1 MKLKLTKSLIFCS
14 ILLFGTKSFSQTNLA
29 LSGTPSHSGGG
40 VTTYGPGNY
49 NDVVKSA
56 GVFGWVST
64 GGNPCTNGC
73 WIQYDWSTTKSMNR
87 IVIYNDAIGTR
98 NLTGGTIQS
107 WNGSSWVTVKTFAN
121 TAAMV
126 QTIDFTTVST
136 TRLRIASIITTG
148 SQSSNPAVREIE
160 VYNTY
165 TYVNDVGTSL
175 FTKLDVCSNTQ
186 DVSARIMNFGKR
198 TLDSFR
204 VNWSVNGTTQTPL
217 YVKSKLAP
225 PKDTLIVLKPNFNF
239 VNNTTYNF
247 VVWTSLPNGLFDS
260 FKQNDT
266 VYSTL
271 QFAGNPAPPTTT
283 DIKRCGTGTVML
295 SATPDSPADSITWFD
310 ASVGGNTIGRG
321 KNITSPKLNFGTF
334 TFYAEASK
342 VGAKASLQ
350 NGLNGG
356 TIVAATT
363 NTNVAWIDL
372 KTNSSG
378 IAIDSLM
385 VRLWQNLPSSTTY
398 EIYYKTGSF
407 VGFETNGSAWTK
419 ASSGNVRVA
428 TGTFGNEGYIKM
440 NTFVLAPSTQYAFH
454 IAITGNDIYLNN
466 GAITA
471 TNADMSFVGGACGQG
486 TFGSIGVYRTWTQ
499 DVKVFY
505 RPFSCANPSRTPLTV
520 TVKPSPIGGYILKGA
535 PFQTPQPSTLGIVAD
550 PDIVAESDQLT
561 YEINPPTG
569 YTNGGYGT
577 TWTSTISVR
586 TKKGT
591 PVNTS
596 LWSYTVPSSSG
607 PGKIIFKPDATLTD
621 TSIVISMQ
629 LSDLGPYFCDS
640 SIFRHIFVAPRP
652 VPDFKFNTPICEG
665 DAVFFDNFSTITSGN
680 ITYKWEFGT
689 GNAADTSIAFTPVF
703 KFPGSGTYQV
713 KLIATS
719 SPYGYIVTK
728 TIPVTVNEIP
738 KVNFTRT
745 NACEGQDVILKNT
758 TTIGVP
764 TTITYKWAL
773 GDGNFR
779 TTTDVT
785 YKYATPGGYV
795 VTLTATANG
804 CSNSISKNV
813 YTFAKPKPSFTVTNN
828 KCENEPFTF
837 TNTST
842 ISDGQM
848 GHYWFL
854 DDNDEISTEK
864 DLIFMYTSPGTKSVK
879 LRCVSEFGCTDS
891 VVKNVTVLDAP
902 NATFT
907 HSDAC
912 SVDPTKFNNNTV
924 GISNPGTTWAWDFG
938 DGTNSSVLS
947 PSHNWTS
954 LGSKNVSLIVA
965 FSNGCVDE
973 EVQTLAVG
981 IQPVAAFN
989 VTDVCAGKPAVFV
1002 NNTTWPQG
1010 DISYS
1015 WDFGDLTS
1023 STLSDPTHV
1032 YSTSATTSYNVTLI
1046 TSIAGGCKD
1055 TVTNTF
1061 NVNENPKTCDFKW
1074 EYDWTVGT
1082 PGIKFTPTGP
1092 GQPNAQAGVN
1102 YTWVLDKEGTYT
1114 STMNPITH
1122 DFIQLRELTIQMS
1135 AINATGCKCS
1145 ISKTLNASTG
1155 IKSDVWGAEISMY
1168 PNPTQG
1174 RFVINASKLNLKSL
1188 KVEVSNMEGKIV
1200 KEVNGTLQN
1209 GTIELDGSDLANGIY
1224 MVKITGNN
1232 TSTIKR
1238 ISINH

>member
-1 MKLKLTKSLIFCS
+1 MEFTALTAGSTSTSTGAAYIAFTNGTTSLTNNAGQNGFYNTINNCTMTTTSSSSPGPMHGIYSTQSSGSYSGTSSNNTFSNNKILNFYYYAYYSYYTNGDQFLNNEITRKGTTFYYYMYTIWQYYGYSSTRSTMISGNYVHDLPTSNYYPGNYQCYYTYGIYSVYLYGSTNYRAKIERNRLVNLRCDYYSYNVFTNYATNVDITSNLVKSPICMYGVYGVLTQYPNNSRIEGNTIYSDVANTSYPYCYEYLLYEYASSSTNGSTVRGNMVASPSNNYYKYMHYCYGLTYFGSVDNNNYYQSGSSSYPLNWYTENGSFTVFSDWKSQAKMGQGETYLNPKFINAGTGDFRSNNFALNNAVVNSGSTALDNNNVARNMTVHDVGALENFTDVEITGSTYNGGSNVCGGYEEKLSITYKNNFIDSSFNVKVAFKLNNTKVTEIIPNKVAPGASITYTFKTPVVFHQPGLNTLDIMVDIPDDNISNDVNSRTVNVTPSPDGSMFTFVPQTIKNAPLDLPNFDVTLANKTLKYSVNSPKKYTNNDHGTKWNVTASGTYMNGTPFSSSMFSWTAPSGSVDGVLNFTPNQALTDSFVWVYLKIKDALCDTTIRTKVFVAPLTKTNFSFPQPVCNGEGVIFNNLS
-14 ILLFGTKSFSQTNLA
+14 TISSGAFDAMWVFGD
-29 LSGTPSHSGGG
+29 GD
-40 VTTYGPGNY
+40 TTYGINPVHTYPTYGTFNCKLVTSTLPY
-49 NDVVKSA
+49 GFLKDTTISLVINDV
-56 GVFGWVST
+56 
-64 GGNPCTNGC
+64 P
-73 WIQYDWSTTKSMNR
+73 
-87 IVIYNDAIGTR
+87 
-98 NLTGGTIQS
+98 
-107 WNGSSWVTVKTFAN
+107 TVN
-121 TAAMV
+121 
-126 QTIDFTTVST
+126 FT
-136 TRLRIASIITTG
+136 
-148 SQSSNPAVREIE
+148 
-160 VYNTY
+160 
-165 TYVNDVGTSL
+165 
-175 FTKLDVCSNTQ
+175 
-186 DVSARIMNFGKR
+186 
-198 TLDSFR
+198 
-204 VNWSVNGTTQTPL
+204 
-217 YVKSKLAP
+217 
-225 PKDTLIVLKPNFNF
+225 
-239 VNNTTYNF
+239 
-247 VVWTSLPNGLFDS
+247 
-260 FKQNDT
+260 
-266 VYSTL
+266 
-271 QFAGNPAPPTTT
+271 
-283 DIKRCGTGTVML
+283 
-295 SATPDSPADSITWFD
+295 
-310 ASVGGNTIGRG
+310 
-321 KNITSPKLNFGTF
+321 
-334 TFYAEASK
+334 
-342 VGAKASLQ
+342 
-350 NGLNGG
+350 
-356 TIVAATT
+356 
-363 NTNVAWIDL
+363 
-372 KTNSSG
+372 KTNS
-378 IAIDSLM
+378 
-385 VRLWQNLPSSTTY
+385 
-398 EIYYKTGSF
+398 
-407 VGFETNGSAWTK
+407 
-419 ASSGNVRVA
+419 
-428 TGTFGNEGYIKM
+428 
-440 NTFVLAPSTQYAFH
+440 
-454 IAITGNDIYLNN
+454 
-466 GAITA
+466 
-471 TNADMSFVGGACGQG
+471 
-486 TFGSIGVYRTWTQ
+486 
-499 DVKVFY
+499 
-505 RPFSCANPSRTPLTV
+505 
-520 TVKPSPIGGYILKGA
+520 
-535 PFQTPQPSTLGIVAD
+535 
-550 PDIVAESDQLT
+550 
-561 YEINPPTG
+561 
-569 YTNGGYGT
+569 
-577 TWTSTISVR
+577 
-586 TKKGT
+586 
-591 PVNTS
+591 
-596 LWSYTVPSSSG
+596 
-607 PGKIIFKPDATLTD
+607 
-621 TSIVISMQ
+621 
-629 LSDLGPYFCDS
+629 
-640 SIFRHIFVAPRP
+640 
-652 VPDFKFNTPICEG
+652 
-665 DAVFFDNFSTITSGN
+665 
-680 ITYKWEFGT
+680 
-689 GNAADTSIAFTPVF
+689 
-703 KFPGSGTYQV
+703 
-713 KLIATS
+713 
-719 SPYGYIVTK
+719 
-728 TIPVTVNEIP
+728 
-738 KVNFTRT
+738 
-745 NACEGQDVILKNT
+745 CEGQNVVFKNT
-758 TTIGVP
+758 TTLNTPGTLI
-764 TTITYKWAL
+764 YKWTF
-773 GDGNFR
+773 GDGGSS
-779 TTTDVT
+779 TIKDPSHL
-785 YKYATPGGYV
+785 YATPGAYS
-795 VTLTATANG
+795 VTLSASSNG
-804 CSNSISKNV
+804 CAKSITKIA
-813 YTFAKPKPSFTVTNN
+813 YQFAKPKPSFTVTNN

-924 GISNPGTTWAWDFG
+924 GISNPGTIWAWDFG

-954 LGSKNVSLIVA
+954 LGSKNVSLKVA